1 MEDNIRMRTLLR
13 ISLPLMISYLSMF
26 TMMFVDRAFLAQ
38 LSPEA
43 LNAGVRAGT
52 LAWAVNL
59 GWITLAAMAEVFVA
73 QYNGAKA
80 YGKLGV
86 PIWQMLWMALFSYLF
101 FAPLSVWGGGL
112 IYGTGSLASEY
123 FRWIVF
129 AGPSYVILSAVSAFF
144 IGQGKT
150 MLITV
155 LAVFGNAVNII
166 LDPILIFGI
175 QGKFPAMGV
184 KGAAIATGI
193 GVIFQAAVLLYV
205 FLKRKNREEKGA
217 GLWHFSPKDFIA
229 CLKVGISPAIFVTLE
244 IGGWAVFYHMMSLIS
259 EQHIYVAGICQSI
272 FLLFVFF
279 GYGLEKG
286 AAAVAG
292 NLIGAA
298 RISEVYRL
306 LRIGLKL
313 IFAFGLITGV
323 LMIAFPD
330 LLVTWF
336 ITNSTAES
344 SMELAQAHSL
354 IRIGLILIFVY
365 MIMEKI
371 RWLVSGILTAAGDT
385 FFLMI
390 AGSASVWLAMV
401 LPTYVFIVRP
411 SLSITY
417 AFLIWVIY
425 STISMGLF
433 FYRFLQGKW
442 KSMQIISETEEPIP

>member
-1 MEDNIRMRTLLR
+1 MEEKIRTRTLLR

-43 LNAGVRAGT
+43 LNASVQAGT
-52 LAWAVNL
+52 LAWAINL

-80 YGKLGV
+80 FGKLGIPV
-86 PIWQMLWMALFSYLF
+86 WQMLWMALISYLF
-101 FAPLSVWGGGL
+101 FAPLSIWGGDL
-112 IYGTGSLASEY
+112 IYGASSLSSEY
-123 FRWIVF
+123 FRWIIF
-129 AGPSYVILSAVSAFF
+129 AGPSYVILSAISAFF

-155 LAVFGNAVNII
+155 LAIFGNAVNII

-175 QGKFPAMGV
+175 QGKFPALGV

-193 GVIFQAAVLLYV
+193 GVIFQAIILFTV
-205 FLKRKNREEKGA
+205 FINRKHREKNGTA
-217 GLWHFSPKDFIA
+217 LWRFSPKDFVA

-259 EQHIYVAGICQSI
+259 EQHIYIAGICQSI

-286 AAAVAG
+286 AAAIAG
-292 NLIGAA
+292 NLIGAS
-298 RISEVYRL
+298 RIPEVYRL

-313 IFAFGLITGV
+313 IFAFGLVTGV
-323 LMIAFPD
+323 LMIVFPEW
-330 LLVTWF
+330 LVTWF
-336 ITNSTAES
+336 INSSTTESSLEIGQAES
-344 SMELAQAHSL
+344 L
-354 IRIGLILIFVY
+354 IKIGLILIFVY

-401 LPTYVFIVRP
+401 LPTYLLVVRP
-411 SLSITY
+411 RSSITY
-417 AFLIWVIY
+417 AFSIWVIY

-442 KSMQIISETEEPIP
+442 KSMQIIEET